1 MRFLLII
8 AILIYCV
15 TQSHAQ
21 YLSTFHK
28 IEFKNISDTIKI
40 DSLAIVPESVKIYFS
55 NGNELSD
62 SLYYVN
68 YAKSEIV
75 FNRLALK
82 DLSSITIN
90 YRTFPIDFNKT
101 AFHKNPH
108 QKIISNG
115 NNSNP
120 FTYRINETNKFE
132 NFGADE
138 LIKRGSISRGVSFG
152 NNQDVVVNSNL
163 NLQLSGKLG
172 KDLNILAAVTDNNIP
187 IQPEGNTQQIQD
199 FDKVFISI
207 YNQTLKLTLGDFELT
222 KPTGYFMLMNR
233 KAQGIIVTNYFKFGK
248 KKNNVF
254 KTTLSGSVSKGKY
267 FRMTY
272 NGIEGTQGPY
282 RLKGAFNEPFIVIIA
297 GSEKVYI
304 DGKQLER
311 GQDFDY
317 VIDYNTAELSFT
329 AKQPIT
335 KDKRIVVEYEYSDKN
350 YARFMLFSGNEW
362 QLGKNKFWLNLFSEQ
377 DSKNQTLQQ
386 SLSDGEKKIL
396 SNAGDNSALAVV
408 PYVTLDTVFRNDA
421 VFYKMRDTLVSSTI
435 YDSIFVYSTNPDSAH
450 YRLGFS
456 YLGQG
461 KGNYV
466 QVNSSA
472 NGRVF
477 KWVAPVNHV
486 SQGDYEPVRQLIAP
500 RRKNV
505 LTTGADISISSKLN
519 FKYELGIS
527 GNDHNTFSSK
537 DDNDNTGY
545 AFKTAIERKFLIG
558 DTAKNKLLLNTYF
571 QNIDKKFD
579 PVERY
584 RSSEFER
591 DWNLTASNSLQ
602 NELMTGLGI
611 AFKRTNSS
619 SLIYGIDYMNRQNNF
634 IGIKNNL
641 NGFAK
646 FKGFRIDAKGS
657 YMQSND
663 TSKTTNF
670 LRHRISLRKDY
681 KSVFAGVAEEQEIN
695 TWKYSKSDS
704 LYMNS
709 SRYDQFEA
717 FAGLSDTSSNPL
729 SFNYKNRKDY
739 LPNGKN
745 LNYALNSQDFNLAAS
760 LTKNTK
766 NTLNTSLTY
775 RMLDIIDTTLTKAV
789 REDNITGRIEHSI
802 KIYKSLFSI
811 NTIYETGS
819 GLEVKQEFSYLEV
832 PAGQG
837 VYTWTDYNHN
847 GIKELDEFE
856 VAMFQDQ
863 ATYIRIFTSTNEFEK
878 VFTSK
883 ITQVAYLKPETVW
896 GNKKGFKKFVSRF
909 SEQLAYNVDSK
920 HKSQVLLQR
929 ISPFNNNIPDSLSLV
944 QNKNIRNTF
953 SFNKT
958 NPKYGIDYLFQD
970 TRGSLLLLNGT
981 DIRSFTQHSIQ
992 FRINF
997 NQNISTIGIISNGRK
1012 SFSSEYFSN
1021 KNYILNLNT
1030 GELSVSFQ
1038 PSTSF
1043 RITTNG
1049 KYTDK
1054 KNTSG
1059 TETAKLTNAGFEIR
1073 YNVVEKGNLSFKADY
1088 IHILYNG
1095 VPSSPVGYEML
1106 EGLLAGNNATW
1117 LVQYQRDLS
1126 NSLQISISYNGRI
1139 SQDSKAVHIG
1149 TVQMR
1154 AYF

>member
-1 MRFLLII
+1 MKILFL
-8 AILIYCV
+8 ILI
-15 TQSHAQ
+15 SLFFSGISSAQ
-21 YLSTFHK
+21 LLSTFHK
-28 IEFKNISDTIKI
+28 IEVKNIGDTLKI
-40 DSLAIVPESVKIYFS
+40 DTLAIVPESVSIYLG
-55 NGNELSD
+55 NGDKLSD
-62 SLYYVN
+62 SLFSIN
-68 YAKSEIV
+68 FAKSEII
-75 FNRLALK
+75 FKQNYNLH
-82 DLSSITIN
+82 DITIT

-101 AFHKNPH
+101 IFHKNPQ
-108 QKIISNG
+108 QKIITNG
-115 NNSNP
+115 NNTIP
-120 FTYRINETNKFE
+120 FTYRIDETNKFE
-132 NFGADE
+132 NFGTDE

-163 NLQLSGKLG
+163 NLQLSGKLSN
-172 KDLNILAAVTDNNIP
+172 DLNILAAITDNNIP

-207 YNQTLKLTLGDFELT
+207 YNETLKLTLGDFELI
-222 KPTGYFMLMNR
+222 KLTGNYMLMNR
-233 KAQGIIVTNYFKFGK
+233 KAQGIIITNNLKFGK
-248 KKNNVF
+248 KKNNVL

-267 FRMTY
+267 FRMTF
-272 NGIEGTQGPY
+272 NGTEGTQGPY
-282 RLKGAFNEPFIVIIA
+282 RLKGAFNEPYIIIIA
-297 GSEKVYI
+297 GSERVYI

-335 KDKRIVVEYEYSDKN
+335 KDKRIIVEYEYSDKN

-362 QLGKNKFWLNLFSEQ
+362 QFGKNKFWLNVFSEQ

-386 SLSDGEKKIL
+386 SLTESEKGIL
-396 SNAGDNSALAVV
+396 SNAGDNSSLAVV

-421 VFYKMRDTLVSSTI
+421 IFYKMLDTLVNSTI

-466 QVNSSA
+466 QINSSA

-477 KWVAPVNHV
+477 KWIAPINGTL
-486 SQGDYEPVRQLIAP
+486 QGDYEPVRQLIAP

-505 LTTGADISISSKLN
+505 LTTGGDIALSSKLN

-527 GNDHNTFSSK
+527 GNDQNTFSSK
-537 DDNDNTGY
+537 DDNDNIGY
-545 AFKTAIERKFLIG
+545 AFKTVVERKFLLG
-558 DTAKNKLLLNTYF
+558 DTTKNKLHISTHF
-571 QNIDKKFD
+571 QNVNKKFD

-591 DWNLTASNSLQ
+591 DWNLTVSNSRQ
-602 NELMTGLGI
+602 DELMAGLNF
-611 AFKRTNSS
+611 AFIRKNSS
-619 SLIYGIDYMNRQNNF
+619 SLNYGINYMNRENNF
-634 IGIKNNL
+634 IGIKNDL
-641 NGFAK
+641 IGSAK
-646 FKGFRIDAKGS
+646 FKGFKVDAKGS
-657 YMQSND
+657 FLQSND
-663 TSKTTNF
+663 TTKNTNF

-681 KSVFAGVAEEQEIN
+681 KSVFTGVAEEQEIN
-695 TWKYSKSDS
+695 LWKYSKSDT
-704 LYMNS
+704 LYSNS
-709 SRYDQFEA
+709 YKYDQFEA
-717 FAGLSDTSSNPL
+717 FAGLSDSSANPI

-745 LNYALNSQDFNLAAS
+745 FNYALNSQDFNLSAS
-760 LTKNTK
+760 LTKNSK
-766 NTLNTSLTY
+766 NSLNTTLTY
-775 RMLDIIDTTLTKAV
+775 RTLNIIDSTLTKAV

-802 KIYKSLFSI
+802 KIYKSLLTI

-819 GLEVKQEFSYLEV
+819 GLEVKKEFSYLEV
-832 PAGQG
+832 PTGQG
-837 VYTWTDYNHN
+837 VYTWTDYNSN
-847 GIKELDEFE
+847 GTKELDEFE

-863 ATYIRIFTSTNEFEK
+863 ATYIRVFTPTNEYEK
-878 VFTSK
+878 VFNSK

-896 GNKKGFKKFVSRF
+896 GNKKGVKKFVSRF
-909 SEQLAYNVDSK
+909 SEQLAYNIDNK
-920 HKSQVLLQR
+920 HKSQNILDR
-929 ISPFNNNIPDSLSLV
+929 ISPFSNNVSDSLLLA

-953 SFNKT
+953 SFNRT
-958 NPKYGIDYLFQD
+958 NPKYGIDYLYQN
-970 TRGSLLLLNGT
+970 TQGNLLLLNGN
-981 DIRSFTQHSIQ
+981 DVRNFIQHSVQ
-992 FRINF
+992 FRINIS
-997 NQNISTIGIISNGRK
+997 QNISTTSSISDGNK
-1012 SFSSEYFSN
+1012 SFTSEYFSN
-1021 KNYILNLNT
+1021 KNYKLHLNT
-1030 GELSVSFQ
+1030 GELSFSIQ

-1043 RITTNG
+1043 RFTTNG
-1049 KYTDK
+1049 KYTNK
-1054 KNTSG
+1054 VNTSG
-1059 TETAKLTNAGFEIR
+1059 NETAKLTNAGFEIR

-1088 IHILYNG
+1088 IHILYKG
-1095 VPSSPVGYEML
+1095 ETSSPVGYEML

-1117 LVQYQRDLS
+1117 LIQYQRDLS